1 MKPALNNIQHKKIKI
16 KNKNKKRERKFNL
29 VEQIFRTRA

>member
-1 MKPALNNIQHKKIKI
+1 MEPALNNIQHKKK
-16 KNKNKKRERKFNL
+16 KEKKKKRERKFNI